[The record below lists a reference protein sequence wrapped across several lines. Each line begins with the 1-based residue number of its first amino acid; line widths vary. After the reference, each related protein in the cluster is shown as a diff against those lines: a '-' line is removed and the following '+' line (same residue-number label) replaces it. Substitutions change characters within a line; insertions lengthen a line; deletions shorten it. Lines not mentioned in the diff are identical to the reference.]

1 MKFLSGIWAWY
12 LARKLWQ
19 KILIGL
25 FAIGALLSPFSEDST
40 TQVVAPTQSP
50 SASESPVEIP
60 SETPSP
66 SISESPTESTAPVP
80 DSPVQLRTSAL
91 GDLAD
96 MRKDVADAKKRIQDG
111 GIARLYGNALELA
124 FNIGQLQSLEPSED
138 IAEEWNAKLTRLETA
153 VDEFSDGL
161 SSESVSKSRAH
172 LNEILNAISSLEK
185 FVKTVK

>member
-1 MKFLSGIWAWY
+1 
-12 LARKLWQ
+12 
-19 KILIGL
+19 
-25 FAIGALLSPFSEDST
+25 
-40 TQVVAPTQSP
+40 
-50 SASESPVEIP
+50 
-60 SETPSP
+60 
-66 SISESPTESTAPVP
+66 
-80 DSPVQLRTSAL
+80 
-91 GDLAD
+91 